1 MKAGKPPIYD
11 REALNLTKEEIEK
24 QILSGIR
31 PYWRFKL
38 SQNKVQWTD
47 LVKGKTE
54 VDLSSQSDPV
64 LRRADGSYLYHFPSV
79 VDDIDMKITH
89 IIRGEDHLSNSAVH
103 VEIFQS
109 LDAQVP
115 SFGHNPLMLNEDG
128 TKLSKR
134 NVDSISIKK
143 FKEEGYSTESILS
156 YLYSVG
162 LNADYSF
169 KEISKNEYV
178 DFDLSKISKNLPK
191 LDLSKIDH
199 FQKLAL
205 RTLSLK
211 ELLNEFNNLIDFEI
225 KENEWNL
232 IKNNVEKYSDIL
244 EFLEIIRRNKIENS
258 PSEDFIKLLVE
269 NIDKF
274 DDLDFEEYT
283 KQISQLNTN
292 ITKKEIFINTRYLL
306 TGNNNGPSV
315 KDLFEYYGFNEIKN
329 YLNEFKLFNT
339 LTKTKEDFNPINHKS
354 IKMYACGPTLYNNPH
369 IGNFRPIIV
378 FDILFRILQLKF
390 GEGNV
395 TYVRNITDIDDK
407 IINKANEL
415 NISTKKLVEQ
425 TQKVYHEDLKSLSIL
440 EPTHEPKATEYI
452 SKMIEMI
459 TSLIQKEY
467 AYVSSNHVLFES
479 KNLKIMVLCQNF
491 LLKIL
496 LVEQE

>member
-1 MKAGKPPIYD
+1 MITTRFAPSPTGNLHLGNLRSCFLNWIYAKKNNGKFILRYDDTDQERSKEEFVLSIASDLKWLNIDYDETFFQSKRVDRYNQIFDQLISKKIVYPCFESNEDLEIKKKLQLKAGKPPIYD
-11 REALNLTKEEIEK
+11 RGALNLTKEEIEA
-24 QILSGIR
+24 QILSGNR

-38 SQNKVQWTD
+38 SQNKIQWND

-79 VDDIDMKITH
+79 VDDIDMEITH

-109 LDAQVP
+109 LDAKVP

-143 FKEEGYSTESILS
+143 FKEAGYSTESILS

-169 KEISKNEYV
+169 KEISQNNYV

-205 RTLSLK
+205 RALSLN
-211 ELLNEFNNLIDFEI
+211 ELLNEFKNLIDFEI

-232 IKNNVEKYSDIL
+232 IKNNVEKFSDIL
-244 EFLEIIRRNKIENS
+244 EFLEIIRRNRIEIS
-258 PSEDFIKLLVE
+258 PSNDFVNLLLE
-269 NIDKF
+269 NINKF
-274 DDLDFEEYT
+274 DGLEFEEYT
-283 KQISQLNTN
+283 KLLGQLDSNLS
-292 ITKKEIFINTRYLL
+292 KKDIFMNTRYLL

-315 KDLFEYYGFNEIKN
+315 KNLFEYYGINQIKN
-329 YLNEFKLFNT
+329 YLNDFKT
-339 LTKTKEDFNPINHKS
+339 L
-354 IKMYACGPTLYNNPH
+354 
-369 IGNFRPIIV
+369 
-378 FDILFRILQLKF
+378 
-390 GEGNV
+390 
-395 TYVRNITDIDDK
+395 
-407 IINKANEL
+407 
-415 NISTKKLVEQ
+415 
-425 TQKVYHEDLKSLSIL
+425 
-440 EPTHEPKATEYI
+440 
-452 SKMIEMI
+452 
-459 TSLIQKEY
+459 
-467 AYVSSNHVLFES
+467 
-479 KNLKIMVLCQNF
+479 
-491 LLKIL
+491 
-496 LVEQE
+496 

>member
-1 MKAGKPPIYD
+1 MITTRFAPSPTGNLHLGNLRSCFLNWIYAKKNNGKFILRYDDTDQERSKEEFILSIASDLKWLNIDHDETYFQSKRVDRYNQIFDHD

-24 QILSGIR
+24 QILSGSR

-329 YLNEFKLFNT
+329 YLNEFKT
-339 LTKTKEDFNPINHKS
+339 L
-354 IKMYACGPTLYNNPH
+354 
-369 IGNFRPIIV
+369 
-378 FDILFRILQLKF
+378 
-390 GEGNV
+390 
-395 TYVRNITDIDDK
+395 
-407 IINKANEL
+407 
-415 NISTKKLVEQ
+415 
-425 TQKVYHEDLKSLSIL
+425 
-440 EPTHEPKATEYI
+440 
-452 SKMIEMI
+452 
-459 TSLIQKEY
+459 
-467 AYVSSNHVLFES
+467 
-479 KNLKIMVLCQNF
+479 
-491 LLKIL
+491 
-496 LVEQE
+496 

>member
-1 MKAGKPPIYD
+1 MITTRFAPSPTGNLHLGNLRSCFLNWIYAKKNNGKFILRYDDTDQERSKEEFVLSIASDLKWLNIDHDETYFQSKRVDRYNEIFDQLISKKLVYPCFESNEDLEIKKKLQLKAGKPPIYD

-24 QILSGIR
+24 QILSGSR

-283 KQISQLNTN
+283 KQISQLDTN

-329 YLNEFKLFNT
+329 YLNEFKT
-339 LTKTKEDFNPINHKS
+339 L
-354 IKMYACGPTLYNNPH
+354 
-369 IGNFRPIIV
+369 
-378 FDILFRILQLKF
+378 
-390 GEGNV
+390 
-395 TYVRNITDIDDK
+395 
-407 IINKANEL
+407 
-415 NISTKKLVEQ
+415 
-425 TQKVYHEDLKSLSIL
+425 
-440 EPTHEPKATEYI
+440 
-452 SKMIEMI
+452 
-459 TSLIQKEY
+459 
-467 AYVSSNHVLFES
+467 
-479 KNLKIMVLCQNF
+479 
-491 LLKIL
+491 
-496 LVEQE
+496 

>member
-1 MKAGKPPIYD
+1 MITTRFAPSPTGNLHLGNLRSCFLNWIYAKQNNGKFILRYDDTDQERSKEEFVLSIASDLKWLNIDHDETYFQSKRIDRYDQIFDQLISKKLVYPCFESNEDLEIKKKLQLKAGRPPIYD

-24 QILSGIR
+24 QILSGNR

-47 LVKGKTE
+47 LVKGKIE

-79 VDDIDMKITH
+79 IDDIDMKITH

-103 VEIFQS
+103 VEIFLS

-274 DDLDFEEYT
+274 NDLDFEEYI
-283 KQISQLNTN
+283 KQISQLDTN
-292 ITKKEIFINTRYLL
+292 ISKKEIFINTRYLL

-329 YLNEFKLFNT
+329 YLNEFKT
-339 LTKTKEDFNPINHKS
+339 L
-354 IKMYACGPTLYNNPH
+354 
-369 IGNFRPIIV
+369 
-378 FDILFRILQLKF
+378 
-390 GEGNV
+390 
-395 TYVRNITDIDDK
+395 
-407 IINKANEL
+407 
-415 NISTKKLVEQ
+415 
-425 TQKVYHEDLKSLSIL
+425 
-440 EPTHEPKATEYI
+440 
-452 SKMIEMI
+452 
-459 TSLIQKEY
+459 
-467 AYVSSNHVLFES
+467 
-479 KNLKIMVLCQNF
+479 
-491 LLKIL
+491 
-496 LVEQE
+496 